1 MCEASYLGDA
11 TCPECVADCAPCLDC
26 RFERRFSAITLASG
40 VDVSSAWDRGQG
52 PRFTMTEVRLRKGGD
67 DRSEVA
73 MQAMPVWT
81 SAGESGTLAVRSSDG
96 TKEAVLEVTGHDKY
110 IKFAAVSE
118 KGFGESFWDM
128 VKTYLEMELKVDVGG
143 GEEWGDPEWWM
154 KRPSY
159 IPAWFGPKGTVSL
172 LPLDYM
178 ISTDAGHH
186 GGLSASWETLWH
198 QNGHD
203 GVTGGA
209 PPLLSF
215 DL

>member
-40 VDVSSAWDRGQG
+40 VDVSSAWDRGQ
-52 PRFTMTEVRLRKGGD
+52 VRLRKGGD

-81 SAGESGTLAVRSSDG
+81 PAGESGTLAVRSSDG

-128 VKTYLEMELKVDVGG
+128 VKTYLEMELKV
-143 GEEWGDPEWWM
+143 EMEPQMEM
-154 KRPSY
+154 E
-159 IPAWFGPKGTVSL
+159 L
-172 LPLDYM
+172 QM
-178 ISTDAGHH
+178 
-186 GGLSASWETLWH
+186 EM
-198 QNGHD
+198 
-203 GVTGGA
+203 
-209 PPLLSF
+209 
-215 DL
+215 